1 MPGAEIRRQRR
12 AFIKGAL
19 RTAAV
24 AAVVIAIIG
33 FLAWNNARLAEQ
45 ARQER
50 DRANYEVYVA
60 SMNLMRPLWEQ
71 QNLERVQDLLTSTK
85 DNPARGWE
93 WDYWSRMVHPE
104 VATYPRRTS
113 LNWLPAYSATGKVYV
128 RDDGKIVEYS
138 PDTGQLVD
146 LMPMM
151 GQSGGYLT
159 PIRDGKGLLEWT
171 AGNAQ
176 VIDLPSRRRSSAKL
190 EDIGPPGITTQFV
203 SADGQWVVGGRASE
217 WSSATTSYRSAVIW
231 NTETGESKAVPTNPI
246 RLIAVSP
253 DARLI
258 AAAEVDTSAP
268 GEPVRVVVRE
278 FGSWKALDSFE
289 TLGPTTVLNFS
300 PRGTRL
306 ATGTSTGWV
315 QLWDLSTR
323 REISRTQAN
332 ARPVNSIEFSLDE
345 SWLATGGFDRIGRL
359 YDVSGSQFKLL
370 QTFPD
375 AMQVVIQSDRARV
388 ATAYF
393 SSYLSFRIYDPKTY
407 IQTPTA
413 LSGFDRVD
421 TVDVLGKK
429 AESGESWGLT
439 RRGDGTIEIT
449 DFDLRRTVFTLP
461 KSDRIPIEVA
471 QFADNRRAALSY
483 TDKRLEIWDTV
494 AGNVI
499 KQIPC
504 PGLVVF
510 VKASPDGRWLAVS
523 ALNGAL
529 SVWDT
534 TTWTE
539 RPLSPASGA
548 VAMTFSSDGA
558 RLLAATANDNAEVW
572 DTRTWKLLGKLIGH
586 ALTVEDVSYSPDGK
600 RIVTASDDGTIRLWD
615 PETFR
620 ELTTLTGHNQ
630 TVIRARFTDD
640 GSSIISIDAK
650 GNAKMWLTKT
660 PAGLVTPAM
669 SAQAR

>member
-1 MPGAEIRRQRR
+1 
-12 AFIKGAL
+12 
-19 RTAAV
+19 
-24 AAVVIAIIG
+24 
-33 FLAWNNARLAEQ
+33 
-45 ARQER
+45 
-50 DRANYEVYVA
+50 
-60 SMNLMRPLWEQ
+60 
-71 QNLERVQDLLTSTK
+71 
-85 DNPARGWE
+85 
-93 WDYWSRMVHPE
+93 
-104 VATYPRRTS
+104 
-113 LNWLPAYSATGKVYV
+113 
-128 RDDGKIVEYS
+128 
-138 PDTGQLVD
+138 
-146 LMPMM
+146 
-151 GQSGGYLT
+151 
-159 PIRDGKGLLEWT
+159 
-171 AGNAQ
+171 
-176 VIDLPSRRRSSAKL
+176 
-190 EDIGPPGITTQFV
+190 
-203 SADGQWVVGGRASE
+203 
-217 WSSATTSYRSAVIW
+217 
-231 NTETGESKAVPTNPI
+231 
-246 RLIAVSP
+246 
-253 DARLI
+253 LI

-278 FGSWKALDSFE
+278 FGSWRTVASFE
-289 TLGPTTVLNFS
+289 TIGSPWVLNFS

-306 ATGTSTGWV
+306 ATGTATGWV

-345 SWLATGGFDRIGRL
+345 SWLATGGLDRIGRL

-370 QTFPD
+370 QAFPD
-375 AMQVVIQSDRARV
+375 AMQVVIQSDRSRV

-393 SSYLSFRIYDPKTY
+393 SSYLSVRIYDPKTY

-421 TVDVLGKK
+421 SVDVLGKK
-429 AESGESWGLT
+429 VSARARSGDKAFDLDPITGKSTEIDGLSGKPLLLPESGETWGLT
-439 RRGDGTIEIT
+439 RRGDGTLEIT

-461 KSDRIPIEVA
+461 KSDRIPIEVT
-471 QFADNRRAALSY
+471 QFPDNGRVALAY

-494 AGNVI
+494 AGKVI
-499 KQIPC
+499 KQVPSAA
-504 PGLVVF
+504 GVVF
-510 VKASPDGRWLAVS
+510 AKVSPDGRWLAVS

-539 RPLSPASGA
+539 RPISPASGA
-548 VAMTFSSDGA
+548 VTVTFSSDGA

-586 ALTVEDVSYSPDGK
+586 ALTVEDVAYSPDGK

-615 PETFR
+615 AETFR

-640 GSSIISIDAK
+640 GSSIISIDDK
-650 GNAKMWLTKT
+650 GNARMWLTKT